1 MPDDKRLAE
10 DAEDLRELIAD
21 ILELPVDEVTD
32 DAHFVDEL
40 EVDSLSAMHIVIN
53 LEKRYGIKVTDEE
66 FKAVDSFADVRDLV
80 LSKRGADS

>member
-1 MPDDKRLAE
+1 MADDKRLAE

-21 ILELPVDEVTD
+21 ILELPVAEVTD
-32 DAHFVDEL
+32 DAHFIDEL

-66 FKAVDSFADVRDLV
+66 FKAVDSFADVRELV
-80 LSKRGADS
+80 AAKRGAGS

>member
-1 MPDDKRLAE
+1 MADDKRLAE

>member
-1 MPDDKRLAE
+1 MADDKRLAE

-21 ILELPVDEVTD
+21 ILELPVAEVTD

>member
-1 MPDDKRLAE
+1 MADDKQLAE

-21 ILELPVDEVTD
+21 ILELPVAEVTD
-32 DAHFVDEL
+32 DAHFIDEL

-66 FKAVDSFADVRDLV
+66 FKAVDSFSDVRDLV
-80 LSKRGADS
+80 ALKRGADS